1 MKDKLVLIT
10 GATAGIGKETALAL
24 AKEGA
29 QVIISGRN
37 PEKGAKVLAELKQAS
52 GNDNIE
58 LLISDLEDL
67 DSVRKLATDFLAK
80 YDKLDVLIN
89 NAGYLAAERKLT
101 KAGHELMF
109 CINFLAPFLLTN
121 LLLEPLKKADQG
133 RVVNVSSNAMINHI
147 DLNNL
152 NSENKFSQM
161 GSYGH
166 TKSMLTSFTNELA
179 RRLKDTHVT
188 ANSLHPGVV
197 FTNMLKS
204 YEGPLKFL
212 VKIIGPLFFL
222 NSEQGAE
229 NTVFA
234 ASAKELALSS
244 GKYLVK
250 KKVVAPKPVTEDQ
263 ELAKKLWDIA
273 TQKVGLNEV
282 SI

>member
-24 AKEGA
+24 AKQGA
-29 QVIISGRN
+29 HVIITGRN
-37 PEKGAKVLAELKQAS
+37 PEKGAKVLAELKKSS
-52 GNDNIE
+52 GNKQIE
-58 LLISDLEDL
+58 LMISDFEDL

-80 YDKLDVLIN
+80 HDKLDVLIN
-89 NAGYLAAERKLT
+89 NAGYLAPERKLT
-101 KAGHELMF
+101 KDGHELMF

-121 LLLEPLKKADQG
+121 LLLESLKKADQG
-133 RVVNVSSNAMINHI
+133 RIVNVSSNAMINH
-147 DLNNL
+147 LVLTNL

-166 TKSMLTSFTNELA
+166 SKTMLTSFTNELA
-179 RRLKDTHVT
+179 RRLEDTHVT

-197 FTNMLKS
+197 YTNMIKS
-204 YEGPLKFL
+204 YEGPMKFL
-212 VKIIGPLFFL
+212 IKIIGPYFFL

-229 NTVFA
+229 NTVYA
-234 ASAKELALSS
+234 ATAKELALSS

-250 KKVVAPKPVTEDQ
+250 KKVVAPKPITEDR

-273 TQKVGLNEV
+273 AQKVGLNQV